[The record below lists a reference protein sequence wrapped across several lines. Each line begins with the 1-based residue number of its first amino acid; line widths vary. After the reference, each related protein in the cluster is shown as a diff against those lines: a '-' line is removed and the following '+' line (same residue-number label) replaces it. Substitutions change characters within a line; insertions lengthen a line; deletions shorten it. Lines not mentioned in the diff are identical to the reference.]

1 LELICVIRVS
11 QFFSMKKLFFIL
23 FLLYAGA
30 SLAQD
35 KYITTHQF
43 TISGKVKN
51 GSVINMDSLGHYTPV
66 VIGDIK
72 VTNHL
77 GEFKHKDGQ
86 LKGIL
91 LKDILSHTVFDTP
104 SPKLLSAFYF
114 TCVGADGY
122 KVVYSWNELY
132 NTEVGDHVY
141 IITEKNG
148 VKADQLPESIQMTS
162 MMDVKTGRR
171 YLHNLDKIIVSQVE

>member
-1 LELICVIRVS
+1 
-11 QFFSMKKLFFIL
+11 MKKLLFIL
-23 FLLYAGA
+23 LLLYTAT
-30 SLAQD
+30 SYAQE

-51 GSVINMDSLGHYTPV
+51 GSVITPDSLARYTPV

-72 VTNHL
+72 ITDHL
-77 GEFKHKDGQ
+77 GQFKHKDDQ

-104 SPKLLSAFYF
+104 SPKFLSAFYI
-114 TCVGADGY
+114 TCIGADGY

-141 IITEKNG
+141 ILTEKNG
-148 VKADQLPESIQMTS
+148 VKAEQLPESIQMTS
-162 MMDVKTGRR
+162 IMDMKTGRR
-171 YLHNLDKIIVSQVE
+171 YLHNLDKIIISEVN